1 MVFCGVVLSGE
12 IDNFCE
18 KKDSAGQVE
27 AERIKRIN
35 SAESSY
41 TVSSKGR
48 SYFYSAPDDKCKTS
62 EFIVFKERIDAYME
76 YNYFYYVVYFGKNG
90 MTTEGWMKSER
101 IKANGYGAAHN

>member
-12 IDNFCE
+12 IDSFCE

-27 AERIKRIN
+27 AERIN

-48 SYFYSAPDDKCKTS
+48 SYFYSAPDDKYKTS
-62 EFIVFKERIDAYME
+62 KFIVFKARIDAYME
-76 YNYFYYVVYFGKNG
+76 YNDFCYVVYFGKNG
-90 MTTEGWMKSER
+90 MTTEGWMKSE
-101 IKANGYGAAHN
+101 